1 VVVVPAVEL
10 ALELAPELVLEL
22 EPDELQAAAER
33 VSSSIADS
41 AAMNDKRLLCLPFLG
56 CAVISISIL
65 R

>member
-1 VVVVPAVEL
+1 MPAVEL
-10 ALELAPELVLEL
+10 APELALELEPEL

-41 AAMNDKRLLCLPFLG
+41 AAMNDKRLLCLPVLG
-56 CAVISISIL
+56 GAVIGISIL